1 MTPALRHPT
10 CGLVAVLVAAG
21 LAFPTARPVTA
32 QAPAAPAPAAAPL
45 TLAEQEQFLATAKV
59 VASRPVSTGITGTIR
74 ATLDDG
80 VRRHDA
86 SVQRIDE
93 RKETFR
99 AAGGKRETNFRDSWM
114 FNVAGYQ
121 VALLLGLDAVPPSVE
136 RNYQGDR
143 ASYTWWVDDVIL
155 DEGTRQEK
163 KIDAPVLRRWE
174 HQVMTMRVFDALI
187 ANTDRNKGNLLIDK
201 TWKAWYIDHSRAF
214 RLSHQIL
221 DPTPLVRCDR
231 TLLAALRALDGAAVK
246 ARASRWITD
255 DQIEA
260 MMARRDAIVARFD
273 KMPASIYT
281 YTP

>member
-10 CGLVAVLVAAG
+10 CGLLAVLVAAG
-21 LAFPTARPVTA
+21 LALPTARPVTA
-32 QAPAAPAPAAAPL
+32 QAPAPAAAAAPL
-45 TLAEQEQFLATAKV
+45 TFAEQEQFLATAKV

-93 RKETFR
+93 RKTIFR

-114 FNVAGYQ
+114 FNVAGYH

-136 RNYQGDR
+136 RTYQGEL
-143 ASYTWWVDDVIL
+143 ASFTWWVDDVIL

-163 KIDAPVLRRWE
+163 NIDAPVLRRWE

-214 RLSHQIL
+214 RLSRTIL

-231 TLLAALRALDGAAVK
+231 ALLEALRALDAAAVK
-246 ARASRWITD
+246 ARTSRWLD
-255 DQIEA
+255 SAQIEG
-260 MMARRDAIVARFD
+260 MMARRDAIVALFD